1 MKQTVKPPILKVHP
15 KFKSLGENYYCQ
27 SCGVM
32 LLGWEVQPTNYC
44 GSCGQKLKE
53 DNNG

>member
-1 MKQTVKPPILKVHP
+1 MKQAVKPPILKVHP

-32 LLGWEVQPTNYC
+32 FVDFERNGTNFC
-44 GSCGQKLKE
+44 GNCGQRLKE
-53 DNNG
+53 ELE